1 MQRLRIGAARGLRA
15 LPWLTFSVILL
26 AAAGCVPAVPG
37 STGSSSGG
45 SSGAH
50 SSSGGG
56 SSGANS
62 SSGASSSGGAQC
74 AGTSSKAQLQAL
86 DIYIMLDRSLS
97 MEDAVGTSTKWGA
110 VSSALSSFVG
120 QPMDGTSVGLQYFPQ
135 EDLTSWEGNAC
146 AASAYAKPE
155 VEIGPLATTAPLI
168 RSSIASQQLQSGTPT
183 TPALQGALDH
193 ARAWASDASHGGHA
207 VVVVFA
213 TDGEPTT
220 CNSSI
225 SKARSAAAAAVA
237 ATPSV
242 RTFVIGLGNLT
253 NLNEIAAAGGT
264 TSAFIVDTSGSVSA
278 DFLKALNAIRT
289 QAVGCSYAIPAP
301 PAGQTLDYGLVNVEY
316 QRGGTGAAT
325 SFVEVPNATK
335 CGTNATA
342 WYYDDNAAPTSIV
355 LCPSTCAAVE
365 ADPAASVR
373 IVLGCTTKR
382 DGTEW

>member
-1 MQRLRIGAARGLRA
+1 MQRLRIGVARRPRA
-15 LPWLTFSVILL
+15 LPWLMCSALLL
-26 AAAGCVPAVPG
+26 ASAGCVPAAPG
-37 STGSSSGG
+37 GAISGSSSGG
-45 SSGAH
+45 SSGSN
-50 SSSGGG
+50 SSSGG
-56 SSGANS
+56 S
-62 SSGASSSGGAQC
+62 QC
-74 AGTSSKAQLQAL
+74 VGTSSKAQLQAL

-97 MEDAVGTSTKWGA
+97 MEDAVGTSTKWAA

-146 AASAYAKPE
+146 AASAYATPE
-155 VEIGPLATTAPLI
+155 VEIGPLSTTASLI
-168 RSSIASQQLQSGTPT
+168 RSSIASQQQLQSGTPT

-207 VVVVFA
+207 VVVVLA

-220 CNSSI
+220 CRSTI
-225 SKARSAAAAAVA
+225 DQARAAAAAAVA

-253 NLNEIAAAGGT
+253 NLNGIAAAGGT
-264 TSAFIVDTSGSVSA
+264 TSAFILDTSGSVSA

-289 QAVGCSYAIPAP
+289 QAVGCSYVIPAP
-301 PAGQTLDYGLVNVEY
+301 PSGQTLDYGLVNVEY
-316 QRGGTGAAT
+316 QRGGTGATT
-325 SFVEVPNATK
+325 SFVEVADASK
-335 CGTNATA
+335 CGTRTSA
-342 WYYDDNAAPTSIV
+342 WYYDDNAAPTSIL

-373 IVLGCTTKR
+373 IVLGCGTIR